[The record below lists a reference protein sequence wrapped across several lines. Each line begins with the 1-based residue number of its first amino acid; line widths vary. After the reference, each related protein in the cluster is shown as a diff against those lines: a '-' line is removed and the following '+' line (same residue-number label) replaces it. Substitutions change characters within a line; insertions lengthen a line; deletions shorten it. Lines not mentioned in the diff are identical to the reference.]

1 MKSLNQKWLL
11 VIMVFLIVLC
21 FIFIVQWNKEK
32 NQSNYL
38 KSVKEQMVFKN
49 FTYLSK
55 ELYDVSETLRKYDTG
70 FTDQEMVLFSQLLD
84 KDIRSL
90 KETGMNLSYLMHPT
104 SLDGMLIY
112 ENYIW
117 KIEQKLRKIKEGE
130 ISNEYII
137 HSIGNVIKNQDEQLT
152 DLFFG
157 EQQVGVE
164 GINTNEEVTKV
175 LEIIDIMNEEV
186 EDILHK

>member
-1 MKSLNQKWLL
+1 MKSLSQKWLL
-11 VIMVFLIVLC
+11 VLMVFLIVLC
-21 FIFIVQWNKEK
+21 SIFIDQWNKEK
-32 NQSNYL
+32 NQSNNL

-55 ELYDVSETLRKYDTG
+55 ELYDISETLRKYDTG
-70 FTDQEMVLFSQLLD
+70 FTDQEMVLFLKLLD

-104 SLDGMLIY
+104 SLDGKFIY

-117 KIEQKLRKIKEGE
+117 KIEQTLRKIREEE

-137 HSIGNVIKNQDEQLT
+137 H
-152 DLFFG
+152 
-157 EQQVGVE
+157 
-164 GINTNEEVTKV
+164 
-175 LEIIDIMNEEV
+175 
-186 EDILHK
+186 